1 MYRDRRQIQTPNSA
15 QLATG
20 TTAAAPDN
28 LKFLT
33 PELRTW
39 VTQLMPLL
47 EIYDY
52 DTEGIVQLVEN
63 NDFDSAKIQNAV
75 NLIYE
80 EKRGREADQWKTV
93 GRKGKVIK
101 PLNPSAIVELQRN
114 IAGNQ
119 TRNNQRNGN
128 DNRRNYQS
136 SLGSGNRS
144 NGAFNSRFRGVTYQ
158 VRQEQSQQDS
168 NRRKNWDNATLS
180 SSSSSSSS
188 STDVAAKVEGKN
200 IKNVILY
207 Y

>member
-1 MYRDRRQIQTPNSA
+1 MIKRKEFITTAVVAPAAVVPVNSSNTPVNVTRSSGPRREPSVNSSGFLYDNNYNRNRRNRRYRFNNGAPANKERQQQLNLARNGSISTVSSSNSTATSPSSNFGATAGTVYRDRRQIQTPNSA

-80 EKRGREADQWKTV
+80 EKRGREAD
-93 GRKGKVIK
+93 
-101 PLNPSAIVELQRN
+101 
-114 IAGNQ
+114 
-119 TRNNQRNGN
+119 
-128 DNRRNYQS
+128 
-136 SLGSGNRS
+136 
-144 NGAFNSRFRGVTYQ
+144 
-158 VRQEQSQQDS
+158 
-168 NRRKNWDNATLS
+168 
-180 SSSSSSSS
+180 
-188 STDVAAKVEGKN
+188 
-200 IKNVILY
+200 
-207 Y
+207 